1 MLIWNS
7 YRVNE
12 MSEDKTKRAKICLNF
27 EKGAANYNIPKGYL
41 IKGKKKQYFSLPC
54 AEKRNEYFALLDWF
68 VVACKWYLQ
77 RTPQD
82 PRSVKET
89 L

>member
-1 MLIWNS
+1 MKYQN
-7 YRVNE
+7 
-12 MSEDKTKRAKICLNF
+12 
-27 EKGAANYNIPKGYL
+27 GAENYNIPKGYL
-41 IKGKKKQYFSLPC
+41 NKGGNNILASHVLKAHLYFVL
-54 AEKRNEYFALLDWF
+54 FDWF
-68 VVACKWYLQ
+68 VLACKWYLQ

>member
-27 EKGAANYNIPKGYL
+27 EKGAANYNIPKVYL
-41 IKGKKKQYFSLPC
+41 IKGKKNNILASHVLKNAMSI
-54 AEKRNEYFALLDWF
+54 LLCWIG
-68 VVACKWYLQ
+68 L
-77 RTPQD
+77 
-82 PRSVKET
+82 